1 MNKQKKI
8 SAVQLRVAEA
18 KQKDVGKGRARLE
31 VDSFKELEIE
41 TGDVVEIVGKQTTV
55 VTAWQSEPEDE
66 TLSILRIDGQTRKNA
81 GVAIN
86 EFATVRKIESSVAQS
101 VSLSPLNSKMPTD
114 KDFAVFVRNRLK
126 GIPVIIGDEISV
138 VVLGNTIAFRVEKV
152 RPKGCVKIDQTTMLT
167 ILPEMVSVNKSEQ
180 QLHASYEEIGGL
192 GEEIRRLREIVE
204 LPLRHP
210 EIFQKLGV
218 EPPKGILLH
227 GPPGCGKTLLAR
239 ALANECEASFY
250 SLNGPEIMNK
260 YYGETEGKLRD
271 LFKEA
276 KENSPSIIFVDEIDA
291 LAPRREEVFGDVEK
305 RVVAQLLALMDGVA
319 DRGDV
324 VVIGATN
331 RPEGIDPALRRPGR
345 FDREV
350 EIGVPNQDARLEIL
364 QIHTRGMPLD
374 KDVDLEKMARE
385 HYGYTGAD
393 IRALCREAALRALR
407 RYIPDIDLEGEQF
420 PPDVLEKM
428 SVSAKDFKEASKE
441 IIPTAMREVYT
452 ETPKVP
458 WDQIG
463 GLEAVKRTMVEN
475 VVWAVRNPER
485 FEKVGVSPTR
495 GMLLYGP
502 PGCGKTLLAKA
513 LATETGANLILVRGP
528 EVLSKWLGESE
539 RAIREIFKKA
549 KSSSPCIVFLEE
561 IDSIAVTRA
570 GPDQNTDRV
579 LSQLLA
585 EIDNCGSSSDVF
597 VLGATNR
604 PDLIDVSLL
613 RPGRLELL
621 VYVPPP
627 TEKERVDILKI
638 HTLGMPLDSG
648 VSIQEVASETKGYS
662 GADLQSLCRQAALLA
677 LRRNPD
683 SPLVTKGDFLSAIGK
698 VRPALNVEVEN
709 WFSNVER
716 KLKGKGTQTG
726 FIG

>member
-1 MNKQKKI
+1 MTRQPKKI
-8 SAVQLRVAEA
+8 TAINLRVAEA
-18 KQKDVGKGRARLE
+18 RQRDVGKGRARMDPGSMNEMGL
-31 VDSFKELEIE
+31 VP
-41 TGDVVEIVGKQTTV
+41 GDVVEIIGKNTTV
-55 VTAWQSEPEDE
+55 ASVWPADPEDE
-66 TLSILRIDGQTRKNA
+66 TLSIIRIDGQTRKNA
-81 GVAIN
+81 GVGIN
-86 EFATVRKIESSVAQS
+86 EYSTVRKVNCSPAKAVT
-101 VSLSPLNSKMPTD
+101 LSPVGAKVTTD
-114 KDFAVFVRNRLK
+114 KDFADFVRNRLK
-126 GIPVIIGDEISV
+126 GIATVIGDEVSV
-138 VVLGNTIAFRVEKV
+138 VILGNPLQFKVQKV
-152 RPKGCVKIDQTTMLT
+152 RPKGCVRIDHTTFLS
-167 ILPEMVSVNKSEQ
+167 IRAEAISVTKGTHSVT
-180 QLHASYEEIGGL
+180 YEEIGGL
-192 GEEIRRLREIVE
+192 SEEIRRLREIVE

-210 EIFQKLGV
+210 EIFQKLGI
-218 EPPKGILLH
+218 EPPSGILLY

-250 SLNGPEIMNK
+250 TLNGPEIMNK

-364 QIHTRGMPLD
+364 QIHTRGMPLH

-662 GADLQSLCRQAALLA
+662 GADLQSLCRLAALLA